1 MRDSIAQYRRLFE
14 TAQDG
19 FLIVNAE
26 TGLIVDVNPS
36 LSDLLKYPRS
46 RFIGEKIWELGFFN
60 HIVASREN
68 FVKLQQQEH
77 TRFER
82 VPLESAAGRR
92 MEVDLVSNVY
102 LVDAQRAMHWHIRDV
117 TERSQAEAR
126 INLQLSA
133 LNATANAIA
142 ITDRECS
149 IEWVNPAFSA
159 LTGYRASEVIGTS
172 IGVLKSR
179 AQPLEFY
186 VDLWAALQAGKVW
199 REEVESK
206 RKDGQ
211 CYMEEVTIT
220 PVPGPDGQPARFVV
234 VKQNIT
240 ERKRA
245 AERIQRLNRTYEV
258 LSEINT
264 IIVREKDPMKMLN
277 TACGIAVDKGLFR
290 MAWVGFPDAQSTR
303 MNVVAQAGDTQD
315 YLENLRMTLL
325 DEPRGRGP
333 SAQALRSGRHVICNN
348 IEQDSRMAPWREA
361 AQRMG
366 FRSLA
371 ALPLTVESRPVG
383 VLTLYSGFTEFFDPE
398 EMRLLD
404 ELAADMSFALEV
416 SQRETERGKSEEEL
430 RWRTAF
436 FEALVESAQDGILVV
451 DVHGNRIL
459 QNDRMV
465 SLWKIPRHLAEDRD
479 ISAQFAFARGTTKN
493 PEQFE
498 DKVAFL
504 YAHPDEIS
512 QDEVELIDGT
522 ILEQYS
528 SPVRYKAGR
537 YYGRI
542 WVFRDITER
551 KRLNQQLLRAQRM
564 ESIGTLAGGIAHDL
578 NNVLGP
584 IILSLDL
591 LKMKFPDPDSE
602 ELLSIIGGSARRG
615 ASMVSQVLSFAR
627 GVEGR
632 RVELQIKHVIREI
645 KKIADDTFLKHVQI
659 HTIYSPDLW
668 TVVADPTQL
677 HQVLLNLCVNAR
689 DAMPDG
695 GKLTLTAENLVIDA
709 HYAHMSG
716 EVTPGPYLLLQVED
730 TGTGIP
736 PEIIEK
742 IFDPFFTTKEIG
754 KGTGLGLS
762 MTLSIVK
769 SHGGFVRVYSELGSG
784 TKFKIYLPAQ
794 TGAFLE
800 TDLPAP
806 VELPR
811 GNGELILVVDD
822 EASVRLV
829 TAQTLQAFGYDVLL
843 AAGGVEA
850 VALFAQRG
858 EEIGAVLTDIMMPIL
873 DGPATIRVLR
883 QMNRRVPIIAT
894 SGLTANRQIAQ
905 YANLDVKHFL
915 SKPYTAEALLKT
927 LREALAEAAS
937 PPTAETDSRLVA

>member
-528 SPVRYKAGR
+528 SPVRDKAGR

-584 IILSLDL
+584 IILARWTCFK
-591 LKMKFPDPDSE
+591 LKMTRSRQRGPRAARSPCE
-602 ELLSIIGGSARRG
+602 VSARRG
-615 ASMVSQVLSFAR
+615 ASTWLSQVLSFAR

-632 RVELQIKHVIREI
+632 RVELAPSNSVLRETARS
-645 KKIADDTFLKHVQI
+645 IARRHLSQARPSSVPSSAPEDSWNL
-659 HTIYSPDLW
+659 L
-668 TVVADPTQL
+668 VADPTQL

-695 GKLTLTAENLVIDA
+695 GKLTPQRRKSPSSTRTLLA
-709 HYAHMSG
+709 MQRRRRR
-716 EVTPGPYLLLQVED
+716 PGPYLVLEVAD
-730 TGTGIP
+730 TG
-736 PEIIEK
+736 
-742 IFDPFFTTKEIG
+742 
-754 KGTGLGLS
+754 
-762 MTLSIVK
+762 
-769 SHGGFVRVYSELGSG
+769 
-784 TKFKIYLPAQ
+784 A
-794 TGAFLE
+794 
-800 TDLPAP
+800 
-806 VELPR
+806 
-811 GNGELILVVDD
+811 GN
-822 EASVRLV
+822 
-829 TAQTLQAFGYDVLL
+829 
-843 AAGGVEA
+843 AAG
-850 VALFAQRG
+850 
-858 EEIGAVLTDIMMPIL
+858 
-873 DGPATIRVLR
+873 
-883 QMNRRVPIIAT
+883 
-894 SGLTANRQIAQ
+894 
-905 YANLDVKHFL
+905 
-915 SKPYTAEALLKT
+915 
-927 LREALAEAAS
+927 
-937 PPTAETDSRLVA
+937 